1 MRYFLFILLTITTGT
16 VFAQRTVNAT
26 TYDKQQVYRFVE
38 QMPEPGY
45 DMNKYIKD
53 NMQYPEDAREEGVKG
68 RVIVDFVIQANGEPA
83 SVTVRNSYRY
93 PSLAKE
99 AIRLISTM
107 PKWKPG
113 MKDGKA
119 VHVQMTWP
127 VIFIP

>member
-1 MRYFLFILLTITTGT
+1 MRYLLFILLALLTGT
-16 VFAQRTVNAT
+16 AFAQSTVNAT
-26 TYDKQQVYRFVE
+26 IYDKQQVYRFVE
-38 QMPEPGY
+38 QMPEAGY

-53 NMQYPEDAREEGVKG
+53 NMRYPEEARKEGVKG
-68 RVIVDFVIQANGEPA
+68 RVIVDFIIKANGEPA
-83 SVTVRNSYRY
+83 SISVRNSFRY
-93 PSLAKE
+93 PSLAEE

-119 VHVQMTWP
+119 VNVQMTQP